1 MYCVLIQDTD
11 WFVVEDKVGFDGK
24 IMPKLTISNYDPDKW
39 QPYADEHLVENTS
52 QGQRTLAQM
61 PIFRIHIL

>member
-1 MYCVLIQDTD
+1 MQGTD
-11 WFVVEDKVGFDGK
+11 WFVAEDKVGFDDGI

-39 QPYADEHLVENTS
+39 QPNADEHLVENTS